1 MVIDATKNAITQK
14 LKELYP
20 NCQVY
25 TDNVPQNFKTPAF
38 VIYVI
43 EQEYNK
49 RIDNKYNGRISFD
62 VAYFSDKGKNEIKS
76 DCLEVQETLLREFD
90 EVGEFR
96 ILNKNAR
103 ITDNVLHITFN
114 VSYSELKIEEFAKMQ
129 GQTTNTNTKYKE

>member
-1 MVIDATKNAITQK
+1 MVINATKIAIAQK

-20 NCQVY
+20 NYQVY
-25 TDNVPQNFKTPAF
+25 TDNVLQNFKTPAF
-38 VIYVI
+38 FIFVI
-43 EQEYNK
+43 EQKYNK
-49 RIDNKYNGRISFD
+49 RLDNKYNGRIGFD

-103 ITDNVLHITFN
+103 ITDHVLHITFDIRF
-114 VSYSELKIEEFAKMQ
+114 SEVKLSEFIPMQ
-129 GQTTNTNTKYKE
+129 KQTTNTNI

>member
-1 MVIDATKNAITQK
+1 MVINSITQK
-14 LKELYP
+14 LNELYP
-20 NCQVY
+20 NCWVY
-25 TDNVPQNFKTPAF
+25 ADNVLQNFKTPAF

-43 EQEYNK
+43 EQDYNK
-49 RIDNKYNGRISFD
+49 RIDNKYNGRIGFD
-62 VAYFSDKGKNEIKS
+62 VAYFSDKPASKIKS

-114 VSYSELKIEEFAKMQ
+114 IRYSELKLGEFAKMQ
-129 GQTTNTNTKYKE
+129 TQTTNTNYKE